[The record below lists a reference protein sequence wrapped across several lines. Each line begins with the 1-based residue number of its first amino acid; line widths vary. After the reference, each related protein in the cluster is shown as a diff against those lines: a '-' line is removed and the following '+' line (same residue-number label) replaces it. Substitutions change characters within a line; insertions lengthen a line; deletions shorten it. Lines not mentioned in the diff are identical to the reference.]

1 MKQIKLNCM
10 KWVKKILLVFVLVVT
25 SFLSSKAKISSTH
38 YLPPL
43 KTAVGAN
50 MLGQRIYLST
60 PETIPFD
67 VNVYQGTSTT
77 PISTISISNS
87 QPGMFVPPGGGG
99 INNSSIVSQANAG
112 IVLSVAGFR
121 FDAPS
126 GKGFYVNW
134 RAAEGNQGSSL
145 VSLGKAALG
154 TNFKWGGVPQVSTTG
169 ANSVIGIMATED
181 NTVVK
186 ISGYNPGCT
195 FSKTI
200 GGIFNTSGITDDSLT
215 INLNAG
221 QTYTLECV
229 NSTPDN
235 LSGWLGANISSN
247 KNIAVNQGHLW
258 FFANGGGA
266 DYSMTQLAP
275 ITNIGKE
282 YLLIRGNGIDKDEY
296 PLLIATKDNTSIYL
310 NNEITPFATINNGQ
324 WVKIPSNKYSRS
336 SSPPSYTD
344 GNFAGANMYIRATEN
359 IYTFQAICG
368 NTSGATIDLFQ
379 VAPLSC
385 FLDYGVNNIP
395 DILKTANGNILLS
408 SIGLTLTASAAITTN
423 NISIQYDST
432 SIRKTISTA
441 RLNDARRTVLGTTD
455 WVSYYIPSITPSSA
469 GNLSIVTNGPV
480 AIGYLGVSGVI
491 GVGGYFSGFGSIP
504 TISTTPQNICLNAS
518 ATALTSSIINATYTY
533 QWYVNNTQVN
543 TGGTIIAGAT
553 ASTYTPSTTLSGT
566 KYYYV
571 TVTNQ
576 VGCAVNSNASGA
588 ITVNQNSIT
597 LSSSANT
604 NAQNLCKNNPIA
616 NITYA
621 TIGATNATVAG
632 LPTGVTGAWLNNVL
646 TISGTPTVA
655 GTFTYTVSTMGGCST
670 ATASGTITVTTAGV
684 SITSSAGNAGICAG
698 TLVTF
703 TSSICGG
710 TASTTYQWFKNGT
723 AITGANSATYST
735 NTLNNGDQ
743 IYVQIASRV
752 SNSISQSNLILNLDA
767 GNKNSY
773 NTSRIITS
781 AKVYS
786 VFAGGLRSANYTVQY
801 SDDNSSW
808 TTAFTGVMS
817 NNSSCGIQTGSGVG
831 SNTVGA
837 HRYWRYVEGTAV
849 ASHHPRSSRIILI
862 DSEGTEHTIARY
874 ADDNCSDNGDYIIGT
889 VSYDFTSMWNDL
901 SSNYNNMNFF
911 TDAGYSVNTNPIF
924 STDGGGSLILNNAWG
939 KTIANTNISG
949 AGPRTISAWVNLDDI
964 GASPQMNI
972 AWIGTYTTGHAF
984 EMMQYYNRKV
994 LLHYANGSNGGNA
1007 DVSPSQWN
1015 YLTVSNNGSTSKI
1028 YINGILDASFPGTVL
1043 STDNTPLYIGSTL
1056 GWGSLKGK
1064 MASLDLY
1071 NIALTDQGV
1080 LDNYNATK
1088 ARFDVSTPIVSNTLT
1103 TNIIG
1108 SSTISLTSAAGTNS
1122 QTVCLNDVIVPVTFS
1137 ATGATSATVTG
1148 LPSGVTGSWASNVV
1162 TISGTPTVSG
1172 NYTYT
1177 VNFVSTGCAANSIT
1191 GTIKIL
1197 AGSTPVYSVTLS
1209 GEPCIGKAIITAT
1222 TGFNSYTWQKD
1233 NATISGA
1240 ISNTYT
1246 PINTGLYKVIVSNGV
1261 CASTS
1266 SVTAIFD
1273 CGLNAEGKMVPSN
1286 VTTLVSKDGSTNNG
1300 TGLQEVGKI
1309 LSISNTYSVNII
1321 EAPVNGGRLL
1331 LNLDAKNYNSLAH
1344 TANPA
1349 TWKDLTIN
1357 HNDAPIFG
1365 SPVYVTTNGGGLN
1378 FVGGNANYVQAA
1390 NATYFNNNSFTI
1402 QAWVYPTTNSDWSPI
1417 IDFGNGENTNN
1428 IILSHTYGT
1437 SGKPGL
1443 NIEGSLLQAN
1453 ATMSLNAWHFICA
1466 SFDVSNNTATLY
1478 IDGQPSGTATMNV
1491 PTNIVRT
1498 KCYIGKSNM
1507 ISVPKP
1513 NYIGGIGA
1521 IQIYQGYLNA
1531 AEILSNYNNTKSL
1544 YGL

>member
-1 MKQIKLNCM
+1 MRYIKQI
-10 KWVKKILLVFVLVVT
+10 IFVFVLVVT
-25 SFLSSKAKISSTH
+25 SFLYSKAQLSSTH

-154 TNFKWGGVPQVSTTG
+154 TNFKWGGVPQISSTVS
-169 ANSVIGIMATED
+169 NSVIGIMATED

-215 INLNAG
+215 INLNTG
-221 QTYTLECV
+221 ETYTLECV

-258 FFANGGGA
+258 LLANGGGA

-310 NNEITPFATINNGQ
+310 NNEVTPYATLNNGQ
-324 WVKIPSNKYSRS
+324 WIKIPSSKYSQS
-336 SSPPSYTD
+336 SSPPSYTN

-368 NTSGATIDLFQ
+368 NISGATIDLFQ

-395 DILKTANGNILLS
+395 DILATANGNVLLS
-408 SIGLTLTASAAITTN
+408 SIGLTITASAAITTN
-423 NISIQYDST
+423 NISIQYDDL

-441 RLNDARRTVLGTTD
+441 TLNGARRTVLGTTD
-455 WVSYYIPSITPSSA
+455 WVSYYIPGIVPRSA

-533 QWYVNNTQVN
+533 QWYENNTQVN
-543 TGGTIIAGAT
+543 TGGTIIAGAN

-597 LSSSANT
+597 LSSSAST

-616 NITYA
+616 NITY
-621 TIGATNATVAG
+621 TTTGATNATVAG
-632 LPTGVTGAWLNNVL
+632 LPTGVTSAWLNNVL

-655 GTFTYTVSTMGGCST
+655 GTFTYTVSTVGGCST

-684 SITSSAGNAGICAG
+684 SITSSAGIAGICAG

-735 NTLNNGDQ
+735 TSLSNGDQ
-743 IYVQIASRV
+743 VYLQLSSRV

-767 GNKNSY
+767 GNTASY
-773 NTSRIITS
+773 
-781 AKVYS
+781 
-786 VFAGGLRSANYTVQY
+786 Q
-801 SDDNSSW
+801 
-808 TTAFTGVMS
+808 
-817 NNSSCGIQTGSGVG
+817 GSGNLW
-831 SNTVGA
+831 S
-837 HRYWRYVEGTAV
+837 
-849 ASHHPRSSRIILI
+849 
-862 DSEGTEHTIARY
+862 
-874 ADDNCSDNGDYIIGT
+874 
-889 VSYDFTSMWNDL
+889 DL
-901 SSNYNNMNFF
+901 SSNHNNMNFF
-911 TDAGYSVNTNPIF
+911 TDAGYSVNSNPIF

-939 KTIANTNISG
+939 KTIANTNITG
-949 AGPRTISAWVNLDDI
+949 AGPRTMSAWVNLDDL
-964 GASPQMNI
+964 GPNPQMNI
-972 AWIGTYTTGHAF
+972 AWIGTYANIHAF
-984 EMMQYYNRKV
+984 EMMQYGSRKI
-994 LLHYANGSNGGNA
+994 LLHYANGGSGGNA
-1007 DVSPSQWN
+1007 DVSPNQWN

-1043 STDNTPLYIGSTL
+1043 STDNTPLYIGSWL
-1056 GWGSLKGK
+1056 PWGSLKGK

-1122 QTVCLNDVIVPVTFS
+1122 QTVCLNDVIVPVTFTAS
-1137 ATGATSATVTG
+1137 GATNATVTG
-1148 LPSGVTGSWASNVV
+1148 LPSGVTGAWASNVF
-1162 TISGTPTVSG
+1162 TISGIPTVSG

-1177 VNFVSTGCAANSIT
+1177 VNFVSTGCASTSIT

-1197 AGSTPVYSVTLS
+1197 AGSTPIYSVTLS
-1209 GEPCIGKAIITAT
+1209 GEPCIGQAALTVT
-1222 TGFNSYTWQKD
+1222 SGFSSYTWQKD
-1233 NATISGA
+1233 NATITGA
-1240 ISNTYT
+1240 ISNVYT
-1246 PINTGLYKVIVSNGV
+1246 PTNTGIYKVIVSNGV

-1266 SVTAIFD
+1266 SSTTIYDYA
-1273 CGLNAEGKMVPSN
+1273 LTPEGKMMATNSGQ
-1286 VTTLVSKDGSTNNG
+1286 LVSLEGSINNG

-1309 LSISNTYSVNII
+1309 INIPNTHD
-1321 EAPVNGGRLL
+1321 G
-1331 LNLDAKNYNSLAH
+1331 
-1344 TANPA
+1344 
-1349 TWKDLTIN
+1349 LT
-1357 HNDAPIFG
+1357 
-1365 SPVYVTTNGGGLN
+1365 
-1378 FVGGNANYVQAA
+1378 AA
-1390 NATYFNNNSFTI
+1390 NASNSAYQIKLDYPNSPDGFYWIKNANINGGIPFKIYADMTTDGGGWTLILKNSSNVNWTYSNAIASNTTIPFANNAEVISLTTPNYSIIGWADYIKKSASGFQYMIDATNRRSFGGIWTANGNYSFVNTGISQTNITLNTKFGDWNYVPDNGITQKMPSYSNTIGSGLAIITTTSAGVGGWWGTLVTSSTIFN
-1402 QAWVYPTTNSDWSPI
+1402 PTPWIGDA
-1417 IDFGNGENTNN
+1417 GG
-1428 IILSHTYGT
+1428 GT
-1437 SGKPGL
+1437 SNPNPG
-1443 NIEGSLLQAN
+1443 II
-1453 ATMSLNAWHFICA
+1453 W
-1466 SFDVSNNTATLY
+1466 Y
-1478 IDGQPSGTATMNV
+1478 W
-1491 PTNIVRT
+1491 VR
-1498 KCYIGKSNM
+1498 
-1507 ISVPKP
+1507 
-1513 NYIGGIGA
+1513 
-1521 IQIYQGYLNA
+1521 
-1531 AEILSNYNNTKSL
+1531 
-1544 YGL
+1544 